1 MKKSTEQLA
10 KELCE
15 TVIAKVETGQMRSIK
30 TYAMCKELLT
40 KINERREMENLRK
53 RVRRA
58 MKEKF

>member
-15 TVIAKVETGQMRSIK
+15 SVIAKVETGQMRSIK
-30 TYAMCKELLT
+30 TYAMCKALLE
-40 KINERREMENLRK
+40 KINEKRNMENLRK

>member
-15 TVIAKVETGQMRSIK
+15 SVITKVEKGQMKSIK
-30 TYAMCKELLT
+30 TYAMCKALLE
-40 KINERREMENLRK
+40 KIEERRSMENLRK
-53 RVRRA
+53 RVKRA